1 MHDIPTQ
8 ISDRTPTDIHPE
20 AQSGFGIVP
29 GLLWAFRIH
38 HDGTADALAVD
49 QPIDNRHDGW
59 LWLHLDLADG
69 RAIEWLR
76 SAGLPSPA
84 VTMMLGRDRHQ
95 QLHTMGSYIYGIFA
109 DLVRRIDGVGDET
122 GHLRFVMTERIL
134 ISGRHHALCSVEAA
148 RNAIEGNGRRL
159 TSVAALLELIVE
171 HVAEAIDRIVD
182 DLGIELDG
190 VEDCLVRRADKLERQ
205 KLAAVRR
212 TSVRVHR
219 QLSGLRAVFHRLE
232 RQGNQDVE
240 RPLQIAAG
248 KLAQRLDALDHDVL
262 ELRERGHR
270 LQEEVSAMM
279 TEETNRHLHVL
290 SILTTLLLPPT
301 LIAGIFGMNTKGLPF
316 AEDESGF
323 LWAMALV
330 VVSSIA
336 VYAIMRRIGIFKTP
350 W

>member
-1 MHDIPTQ
+1 MDAQ
-8 ISDRTPTDIHPE
+8 VSDRMPTDIQPD
-20 AQSGFGIVP
+20 AQGGLGVVP

-38 HDGTADALAVD
+38 NDGTADALAVD
-49 QPIDNRHDGW
+49 KPVDKRHDGW

-69 RAIEWLR
+69 RAMEWLR
-76 SAGLPSPA
+76 SASLPSPA
-84 VTMMLGRDRHQ
+84 VAMMLARDRHQ

-109 DLVRRIDGVGDET
+109 DMVRRIDGVSDET
-122 GHLRFVMTERIL
+122 GHLRFVMTERML

-148 RNAIEGNGRRL
+148 RSAIELNGRRL
-159 TSVAALLELIVE
+159 TGVASLLELIVE
-171 HVAEAIDRIVD
+171 HVAEAIDRIAD
-182 DLGIELDG
+182 DLGTELDSI
-190 VEDCLVRRADKLERQ
+190 EDCLARRDDRLERQ

-232 RQGNQDVE
+232 RQGNEDVE
-240 RPLQIAAG
+240 RSLQIAAG
-248 KLAQRLDALDHDVL
+248 RLAQRLDALDHDVL
-262 ELRERGHR
+262 ALRERGHR

-316 AEDESGF
+316 TDNDTGF

>member
-1 MHDIPTQ
+1 MDAQVSDATLTDIPAET
-8 ISDRTPTDIHPE
+8 
-20 AQSGFGIVP
+20 QSGLGIVP

-38 HDGTADALAVD
+38 HDGTADALPVD
-49 QPIDNRHDGW
+49 QPIENRHDGW

-69 RAIEWLR
+69 RATQWLR
-76 SAGLPSPA
+76 GADLPAPA
-84 VTMMLGRDRHQ
+84 VNMMLARDRHQ
-95 QLHTMGSYIYGIFA
+95 QLHAMGSYIYGIFA
-109 DLVRRIDGVGDET
+109 DLVRRIDGVSDET
-122 GHLRFVMTERIL
+122 GHLRFVMTERLL
-134 ISGRHHALCSVEAA
+134 ISGRHHSLCAVEST
-148 RNAIEGNGRRL
+148 RVAIEANGRRL
-159 TSVAALLELIVE
+159 TGVAALLELIVE
-171 HVAEAIDRIVD
+171 HVAEAIDRIGD
-182 DLGIELDG
+182 DLGSKLDEI
-190 VEDCLVRRADKLERQ
+190 EDCLTRRDDKLERQ

-232 RQGNQDVE
+232 RQGSADVGH
-240 RPLQIAAG
+240 PLHIAAG
-248 KLAQRLDALDHDVL
+248 KLAQRLDALDHDIL

-316 AEDESGF
+316 TDDETGF

-336 VYAIMRRIGIFKTP
+336 VYAVMRRIGIFKTP

>member
-1 MHDIPTQ
+1 MHDIRSPTPND
-8 ISDRTPTDIHPE
+8 ISAD
-20 AQSGFGIVP
+20 AQSGLGVVP

-38 HDGTADALAVD
+38 QDGAADALAIE

-69 RAIEWLR
+69 RAMAWLR
-76 SAGLPSPA
+76 SAKLPAPA

-109 DLVRRIDGVGDET
+109 DMVRRIDGVSDET
-122 GHLRFVMTERIL
+122 GHLRFVMTERML

-148 RNAIEGNGRRL
+148 RTAIEGNGRRL
-159 TSVAALLELIVE
+159 TGVAALLELIVE
-171 HVAEAIDRIVD
+171 HVAEAIDRIAD
-182 DLGIELDG
+182 DLGTELDG
-190 VEDCLVRRADKLERQ
+190 IEDSLARRADKLERQ

-232 RQGNQDVE
+232 RQGNEDVE

-279 TEETNRHLHVL
+279 TEESNRHLHVL

-316 AEDESGF
+316 ADDESGF
-323 LWAMALV
+323 LWAMVLV

-336 VYAIMRRIGIFKTP
+336 VYAVMRRIGIFKTP